1 MKKQDETSPGKR
13 KGPAPARTEYTHAG
27 MRRDGHRP
35 DTGAPVPN
43 DESVEEEMRW
53 VMENQK

>member
-1 MKKQDETSPGKR
+1 MKKQDETSRGKQR
-13 KGPAPARTEYTHAG
+13 APIPARTEYTHAG
-27 MRRDGHRP
+27 MRRDRRRP
-35 DTGAPVPN
+35 DTGAPAPD